1 MSESPEQQRR
11 RPGAKKREPTLCP
24 PYPSL
29 RIVCCVICY
38 GLVVNSSFSG
48 ESVRRK
54 VYVARVSF
62 TSMHQ
67 AASREGRKRRGASF
81 IDQPIITQY
90 SVQTLHNSI

>member
-1 MSESPEQQRR
+1 MFLKMYQGGIYLSAPMVILAGEESDVMIAWSMPSG
-11 RPGAKKREPTLCP
+11 PGLGPGRT
-24 PYPSL
+24 
-29 RIVCCVICY
+29 
-38 GLVVNSSFSG
+38 
-48 ESVRRK
+48 
-54 VYVARVSF
+54 VYVARVSL